1 MPFAGDERAAR
12 EAVATLK
19 TLRVI
24 PGDELILA
32 DNVGLA
38 PSDPAVTVVRALA
51 ERSPAHARNS
61 GASVARNEWI
71 LFLDAD
77 CLVGENL
84 LDAYF
89 AHPIDEAVGALAG
102 EVRAARERDTLA
114 ARYGAARSFLDQAAH
129 MAHPY
134 MPRAVAAN
142 LMVRRSAFEEV
153 GGFYEGLRAAEDT
166 DFSWRLQRAGWRLEL
181 RPDAS
186 VQHRYRTSVRELR
199 AQWRSYA
206 AGRAWLRRRYRDFTP
221 QPAAGRALKRAF
233 GSLRR
238 GGPGDGAQPQPRGQ
252 GQPRSYLLLDTILGF
267 DELAGFALSNRP
279 ARARSSRATQ
289 VVLVADRFPAR
300 GDPLVDFARTVDNA
314 RVEAGARPQSP
325 WLEVVRELEIS
336 YSEDDGVA
344 SRALALAWLLLRHP
358 IRALQDTR
366 HRRAGERTL
375 RSLAPAALR
384 VERSHADRIHPLGG
398 TEVQTVARRLA
409 ALTGRG
415 LDGK

>member
-1 MPFAGDERAAR
+1 
-12 EAVATLK
+12 
-19 TLRVI
+19 
-24 PGDELILA
+24 
-32 DNVGLA
+32 
-38 PSDPAVTVVRALA
+38 
-51 ERSPAHARNS
+51 
-61 GASVARNEWI
+61 
-71 LFLDAD
+71 
-77 CLVGENL
+77 
-84 LDAYF
+84 
-89 AHPIDEAVGALAG
+89 
-102 EVRAARERDTLA
+102 
-114 ARYGAARSFLDQAAH
+114 
-129 MAHPY
+129 
-134 MPRAVAAN
+134 
-142 LMVRRSAFEEV
+142 
-153 GGFYEGLRAAEDT
+153 
-166 DFSWRLQRAGWRLEL
+166 
-181 RPDAS
+181 
-186 VQHRYRTSVRELR
+186 
-199 AQWRSYA
+199 
-206 AGRAWLRRRYRDFTP
+206 
-221 QPAAGRALKRAF
+221 
-233 GSLRR
+233 
-238 GGPGDGAQPQPRGQ
+238 
-252 GQPRSYLLLDTILGF
+252 
-267 DELAGFALSNRP
+267 
-279 ARARSSRATQ
+279 